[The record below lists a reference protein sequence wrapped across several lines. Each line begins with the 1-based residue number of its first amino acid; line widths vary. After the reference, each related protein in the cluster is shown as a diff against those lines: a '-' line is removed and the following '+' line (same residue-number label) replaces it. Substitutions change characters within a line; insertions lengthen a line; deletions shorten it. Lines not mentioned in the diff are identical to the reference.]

1 MESEEFCERSVR
13 GTAGCEVIL
22 KQQPS
27 PPALLSTSRP
37 ALVREARNQEKGRIF
52 EKVWELDWKVAR
64 LGLASLSSLLFP
76 SLVSN
81 LGFSKTLAVSP
92 SQAAHVWGQP
102 ILSPK
107 PPMFLG
113 TFSTLEAKGGALSRL
128 NGIPFKAPSL
138 AQLNTH
144 KRRPLKVLRLI
155 F

>member
-64 LGLASLSSLLFP
+64 LGLASLSSF
-76 SLVSN
+76 
-81 LGFSKTLAVSP
+81 FSK
-92 SQAAHVWGQP
+92 
-102 ILSPK
+102 LS
-107 PPMFLG
+107 
-113 TFSTLEAKGGALSRL
+113 
-128 NGIPFKAPSL
+128 
-138 AQLNTH
+138 
-144 KRRPLKVLRLI
+144 V
-155 F
+155 